1 MTDQR
6 STQPFPPTSAMET
19 PLGGF
24 LRRAGEGKPVLDF
37 DQFEI
42 KLGSL
47 PEQLAAVAG
56 SPVPPPRVG
65 VPTFSHASGISF
77 PRPDTYYGDPEGL
90 DLFIFGIREWLVV
103 QGVDP
108 CQCDVSS
115 LCCHVTTWFRAGVV
129 CPP

>member
-1 MTDQR
+1 
-6 STQPFPPTSAMET
+6 MET

-77 PRPDTYYGDPEGL
+77 PRPDTYNGDPEGL
-90 DLFIFGIREWLVV
+90 ELFIFGIREWLLV
-103 QGVDP
+103 QGVDLASAMSARYAGMFLRGSV
-108 CQCDVSS
+108 QEWLVLRDQ
-115 LCCHVTTWFRAGVV
+115 HVI
-129 CPP
+129 